1 MPNILKV
8 LKEEIT
14 RLARKEVKAAAVP
27 LQKETVRLKRVAA
40 SLKRRISALE
50 RQNRILHKHV
60 ATSPAAKGGPVD
72 EKSLDRMR
80 VTGKMM
86 SRLRVK
92 LGLTQADFGRLL
104 GVSGQQVYQYER
116 KEGSLRLRKETRA
129 MLAKARQM
137 GKREARSA
145 LGQK

>member
-14 RLARKEVKAAAVP
+14 RLARKEMKTGIVP
-27 LQKETVRLKRVAA
+27 LQKEAVRLKRVAA
-40 SLKRRISALE
+40 ALKRRVSALE
-50 RQNRILHKHV
+50 RENRMLHKHV
-60 ATSPAAKGGPVD
+60 ATSPAAKMTVD

-92 LGLTQADFGRLL
+92 LGLTQALFGKLL

-116 KEGSLRLRKETRA
+116 KAGSLRLRKETRA